1 MGARKRMP
9 QPQKGNNK
17 SQQRGGNQPNR
28 EPNREEGSGGRPQEN
43 CLQGGTG
50 NGSDNGGNGGSM
62 FSSDEIAARA
72 YQIFER
78 EGRMDGRDMDHWL
91 QAEQEL
97 RREREQRG
105 GANANA
111 MNAENSPRSARQHQQ
126 QR

>member
-1 MGARKRMP
+1 MPRK
-9 QPQKGNNK
+9 GSNK
-17 SQQRGGNQPNR
+17 DSGEGI
-28 EPNREEGSGGRPQEN
+28 REEARATQG
-43 CLQGGTG
+43 QGGSRMQTG
-50 NGSDNGGNGGSM
+50 MSDGSDNNLIAGRGNGGSAGNGGGRQI
-62 FSSDEIAARA
+62 FSSEEIAERA

-78 EGRMDGRDMDHWL
+78 EGRTDGRDMDHWL

-105 GANANA
+105 GPNANA

>member
-1 MGARKRMP
+1 MP

-17 SQQRGGNQPNR
+17 SQPRGNQPNR
-28 EPNREEGSGGRPQEN
+28 EESGQQQTNRISQGSS
-43 CLQGGTG
+43 G
-50 NGSDNGGNGGSM
+50 NGNESSGNGATM
-62 FSSDEIAARA
+62 FSSEEIAERA

-78 EGRMDGRDMDHWL
+78 EGRTDGRDMDHWL

-126 QR
+126 R

>member
-1 MGARKRMP
+1 MP

-17 SQQRGGNQPNR
+17 SQSRSGTP
-28 EPNREEGSGGRPQEN
+28 PNREENAGARQAQSNRLTSN
-43 CLQGGTG
+43 SG
-50 NGSDNGGNGGSM
+50 NGNESSGNGASM
-62 FSSDEIAARA
+62 FSSQEIAERA

-78 EGRMDGRDMDHWL
+78 EGRTDGRDMDHWL

-126 QR
+126 R

>member
-1 MGARKRMP
+1 MARKSNKGQPGNEGIREEARQN
-9 QPQKGNNK
+9 QPQDAP
-17 SQQRGGNQPNR
+17 QQQSAGGANTDR
-28 EPNREEGSGGRPQEN
+28 AIERPK
-43 CLQGGTG
+43 
-50 NGSDNGGNGGSM
+50 GGNGGNSGTV

-97 RREREQRG
+97 RREREQRS
-105 GANANA
+105 GAMTPENA
-111 MNAENSPRSARQHQQ
+111 PRSARQL

>member
-1 MGARKRMP
+1 MP
-9 QPQKGNNK
+9 QPQKGNNNK
-17 SQQRGGNQPNR
+17 SQSRGNQPNR
-28 EPNREEGSGGRPQEN
+28 EENTSSSQPQVNR
-43 CLQGGTG
+43 LQGSPG
-50 NGSDNGGNGGSM
+50 NGNESGGNGASM
-62 FSSDEIAARA
+62 FSSEEIAERA

-78 EGRMDGRDMDHWL
+78 EGRSDGRDMDHWL

-105 GANANA
+105 GPNANA